1 VEIHTIEKILGTD
14 IEPSWKVLL
23 MLGIGV
29 FSTGVPPKYL
39 EIIKDLATR
48 QKLYLIIANTHYI
61 YGTNYPFANAYIAKD
76 LTAMTQ
82 EELIQAMG
90 RVGRNKR
97 VPYSIRIRDS
107 SIVQKLFLPQPSPEG
122 KKMLELFHK

>member
-1 VEIHTIEKILGTD
+1 
-14 IEPSWKVLL
+14 

-29 FSTGVPPKYL
+29 FSTNVPPKYL

-76 LTAMTQ
+76 LTMTQ

-97 VPYSIRIRDS
+97 VPYSIRLRDAS
-107 SIVQKLFLPQPSPEG
+107 TIKTLFMPQHSPEG
-122 KKMLELFHK
+122 ANLLKLFHK